1 MPRMAMAQ
9 MAVPALA
16 PVPAVAG
23 KSRVV
28 VNISGSIAL
37 R

>member
-1 MPRMAMAQ
+1 MAMVQ
-9 MAVPALA
+9 MDAPASM

-28 VNISGSIAL
+28 VNISGSIVL

>member
-1 MPRMAMAQ
+1 MAMVQ
-9 MAVPALA
+9 MDAPSPS

-28 VNISGSIAL
+28 VNISGSIVL